1 MLCGPIYVPRTLL
14 TLTFPAQMDTLSID
28 AGFDQSPVLQ
38 SIRDHYRDLKC
49 SSDDFVSE
57 LSRDSRHV
65 LTRDQRKKLR
75 VVYSTISPSVVSV
88 SSFLVFDGSVAEE
101 IHVRRN
107 DTIAFLNGTPIHSAN
122 QCSQMLSEASR
133 NLSDC
138 GDSGER
144 LTVVIHPFDH
154 RCGAITFV
162 ADHFSVDD
170 KRFYKCW
177 PSLTAEEWSSKKIGS
192 QENSLL
198 LW

>member
-88 SSFLVFDGSVAEE
+88 SSFLVF
-101 IHVRRN
+101 
-107 DTIAFLNGTPIHSAN
+107 
-122 QCSQMLSEASR
+122 SR
-133 NLSDC
+133 NQQATISRYLMDQ
-138 GDSGER
+138 
-144 LTVVIHPFDH
+144 L
-154 RCGAITFV
+154 
-162 ADHFSVDD
+162 
-170 KRFYKCW
+170 
-177 PSLTAEEWSSKKIGS
+177 LKKFMYAVMI
-192 QENSLL
+192 QLL
-198 LW
+198 F

>member
-1 MLCGPIYVPRTLL
+1 
-14 TLTFPAQMDTLSID
+14 
-28 AGFDQSPVLQ
+28 
-38 SIRDHYRDLKC
+38 
-49 SSDDFVSE
+49 
-57 LSRDSRHV
+57 
-65 LTRDQRKKLR
+65 
-75 VVYSTISPSVVSV
+75 
-88 SSFLVFDGSVAEE
+88 
-101 IHVRRN
+101 
-107 DTIAFLNGTPIHSAN
+107 
-122 QCSQMLSEASR
+122 MLSEASR